1 MVKNQRGERS
11 FLIGSFK
18 KGLMKKTIL
27 HRQRRK
33 EGTRDMGYI
42 KGWCLFKSCW
52 LATGNK
58 KIHGKQVLN
67 RMWKALK
74 EKLRSSD
81 LILEAKGP
89 TEVMTISFPEKGI
102 WKTPNDNKMTKH
114 FSLNLKIIG
123 QILYK
128 SRKSPKTHQ
137 RLEQMEKSH
146 KILE

>member
-1 MVKNQRGERS
+1 
-11 FLIGSFK
+11 
-18 KGLMKKTIL
+18 
-27 HRQRRK
+27 
-33 EGTRDMGYI
+33 
-42 KGWCLFKSCW
+42 
-52 LATGNK
+52 
-58 KIHGKQVLN
+58 
-67 RMWKALK
+67 MWKALK

-89 TEVMTISFPEKGI
+89 TEMMTRSFSEKGI

-137 RLEQMEKSH
+137 RLQQMEKSH